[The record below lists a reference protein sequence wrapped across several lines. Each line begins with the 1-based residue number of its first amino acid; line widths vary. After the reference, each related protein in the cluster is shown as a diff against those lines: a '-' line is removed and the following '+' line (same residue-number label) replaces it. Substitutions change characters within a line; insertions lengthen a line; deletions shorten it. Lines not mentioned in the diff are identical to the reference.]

1 MSASI
6 ANFRYTA
13 LMFVLWALPGHAQS
27 LIGTYGMS
35 CGTFTGANP
44 STYQITLTQNAPLG
58 SNMFVAVAMDIGL
71 FQFTNFTVFDSVS
84 SLYSNGAASLDNSGV
99 STVYDR
105 YLSTGL
111 SAGQV
116 VGVHVDNN
124 PGVRVCLLLT
134 VFSNVVGHSG
144 SIASGSGSSAGSTS
158 PSVTSS
164 AVSTLPVLDLMAV
177 TFKGDPGTIT
187 TPGSATS
194 FGKICS
200 AGPAPVLCLYSAYKV
215 PSVSGAQSVA
225 LTAQNSVPWDATID
239 AYDAVIFRNGF
250 E

>member
-6 ANFRYTA
+6 ANFRYVA
-13 LMFVLWALPGHAQS
+13 LLLVLCALPGHAQS
-27 LIGTYGMS
+27 LIGVYGMS
-35 CGTFTGANP
+35 CGTFAGTGP
-44 STYQITLTQNAPLG
+44 STYQITLTQNAPVG

-71 FQFTNFTVFDSVS
+71 FQFTNLNVFDSVS
-84 SLYSNGAASLDNSGV
+84 PLYSNGAASFDNSGV
-99 STVYDR
+99 SVVFDR

-111 SAGQV
+111 TAGQV

-134 VFSNVVGHSG
+134 VFSNIVGRSG
-144 SIASGSGSSAGSTS
+144 SIAAGTSSSAGSTS
-158 PSVTSS
+158 PSVASS
-164 AVSTLPVLDLMAV
+164 TVSSLPVLDLMAV
-177 TFKGDPGTIT
+177 TFKGDPGTVT

-200 AGPAPVLCLYSAYKV
+200 GGAAPVLCLYSAYKV
-215 PSVSGAQSVA
+215 PSVGGAQSVA
-225 LTAQNSVPWDATID
+225 LTTQNSVPWDATID